1 MITIKATIFFEKR
14 FWVGT
19 FERTDKEGYAVAR
32 HIFGAEPS
40 DAEVYEFVLNH
51 YHELNFGELKAMTVQ
66 IKRMNPQ
73 RVQREVRRE
82 MERMKESGKPSTL
95 AQDYMREEIEKKK
108 KEKKSVSSAEKQARK
123 DEQFALKQ
131 QKRKEKH
138 RGHLGTSSHLDGLIF
153 DAFFCSIFLPFRR
166 TYLFK

>member
-1 MITIKATIFFEKR
+1 MATVKATIFFEKR

-40 DAEVYEFVLNH
+40 DPEVHEFVLNH
-51 YHELNFGELKAMTVQ
+51 YVELKFGEAKEITIQ
-66 IKRMNPQ
+66 IQRMNPK

-82 MERMKESGKPSTL
+82 MEKMKETSKPSTL

-108 KEKKSVSSAEKQARK
+108 EREKKHKQ
-123 DEQFALKQ
+123 
-131 QKRKEKH
+131 
-138 RGHLGTSSHLDGLIF
+138 
-153 DAFFCSIFLPFRR
+153 C
-166 TYLFK
+166 

>member
-1 MITIKATIFFEKR
+1 MRNREEALNSSSISPKMATIKATIFFEKR
-14 FWVGT
+14 FWIGT

-40 DAEVYEFVLNH
+40 DPEIHAFILNH
-51 YHELNFGELKAMTVQ
+51 YQELKFGEFQGEVHIQ
-66 IKRMNPQ
+66 IQRMNPK

-82 MERMKESGKPSTL
+82 METMKETTKPSTL

-108 KEKKSVSSAEKQARK
+108 KEKKGVSSAEKQARK

-131 QKRKEKH
+131 EKRKEKH
-138 RGHLGTSSHLDGLIF
+138 RGH
-153 DAFFCSIFLPFRR
+153 
-166 TYLFK
+166 

>member
-1 MITIKATIFFEKR
+1 MTMAVVKAMIFFEKH

-40 DAEVYEFVLNH
+40 DPEIHEFVLNH
-51 YHELNFGELKAMTVQ
+51 YVDLKFGEAREINVHIQ
-66 IKRMNPQ
+66 RMNPK

-82 MERMKESGKPSTL
+82 MANLKEAARPSTI

-108 KEKKSVSSAEKQARK
+108 KEKKGISSVEKQARK
-123 DEQFALKQ
+123 EELFALKKE
-131 QKRKEKH
+131 KRKEKH
-138 RGHLGTSSHLDGLIF
+138 RGH
-153 DAFFCSIFLPFRR
+153 
-166 TYLFK
+166 